1 MNDENWKRSLETF
14 EIAYC
19 EYAPG
24 ARRNVIQLFPQV
36 TDKQKAWEELVA
48 LTAKMLINEDY
59 RVISCMPLIFSLAF
73 PHVPNKEKAWLDIT
87 KLVDF
92 KESKADETVKN
103 SMISIFSNS
112 PDKEKAWADLLR
124 FTRTTNKN
132 SLRTAAKILCLNIV
146 SREDKH
152 KAWEY
157 LIRLIKYEE
166 TEVKTIS
173 ASNINYIFPN
183 VCDKHTVWEDLIEL
197 IHDKNIQV
205 KKDAL
210 NAVVSN
216 YTLAPEKQ
224 KVWESLVKFSFDK
237 DSQVKTIAA
246 NGLVNNFL
254 YVPDKQKAWNDLIK
268 VTSGDYQVRRVVANF
283 LKSAILTVD
292 NKEAAWEDLL
302 TLSAHKDIDVRNH
315 VSSALVFAFH
325 LISDKQKL
333 SQDLHNYMKNE
344 DRNIK
349 ATVTSII
356 SFVYS
361 QLPDRQ
367 QFWEELIELTSD
379 EDIGVRRNAYYSL
392 GKISIFK
399 ASQAENEID
408 YRREFE
414 QAIKFFEKTSQ
425 ESTLFN
431 PSQFC
436 LPFYRSFYTIISDE
450 KQQTKGEVDK
460 YLTEARIAIKRSKN
474 KQLLIEAVE
483 NLAKALEEV
492 QSLENKSLESKKDEL
507 SLYMEYCEQA
517 ADLMS
522 ETEQTSP
529 YATEVLRKGLPIL
542 NRKLKSLLKEIKEKA
557 KIACQESKGTATE
570 EITYTVSREV
580 QRWEISSQEEM
591 TQKVEGL
598 IFILKSKIPD
608 LPKNEYIFTKIDNIK
623 DEKDIL
629 KQYESLELIIGS
641 IPTIQIS
648 GVNVIVDCEQT
659 KPTIGIITAL
669 PKEFTAV
676 KILLENQR
684 TYKVDGKGAGRRYC
698 LGEIA
703 SIYEEKYNIV
713 LSTIGMGNNIAASR
727 ASLLLEHF
735 PKVESI
741 IMVGIAG
748 GVPDPKNAD
757 NHVRLGDIVVSG
769 EKGVIQYD
777 FIKEEREKIE
787 YKYSPKP
794 PSASLL
800 EAVRYLEAEEIE
812 GNSPWMNYI
821 NQALS
826 KLKIISPS
834 GNQDQLYGYENGEI
848 SHPFDSKR
856 TTGQPRVFIGP
867 IASANKLLKNP
878 VLRDELRDKFKVKA
892 IEMEASGIADAT
904 WNHEVGYL
912 VVRGICD
919 YCDSHKND
927 EWQQYAAVVA
937 AAYTR
942 ALIESMP

>member
-1 MNDENWKRSLETF
+1 
-14 EIAYC
+14 
-19 EYAPG
+19 
-24 ARRNVIQLFPQV
+24 
-36 TDKQKAWEELVA
+36 VA
-48 LTAKMLINEDY
+48 LTAKLLINEDY
-59 RVISCMPLIFSLAF
+59 RVTSCMPLIFSLAF
-73 PHVPNKEKAWLDIT
+73 PLVPDKEKAWLDIT

-92 KESKADETVKN
+92 KESKAEETVKI
-103 SMISIFSNS
+103 SMIAIFSNS

-146 SREDKH
+146 SREDKN

-166 TEVKTIS
+166 IEVKTIS
-173 ASNINYIFPN
+173 ASNIYYIFPN
-183 VCDKHTVWEDLIEL
+183 VCDKHKAWEDLIKL

-205 KKDAL
+205 KKAAL

-216 YTLAPEKQ
+216 YTLAPDKQ
-224 KVWESLVKFSFDK
+224 KVWESLVKFSFDI

-246 NGLVNNFL
+246 NGLVNNFS

-268 VTSGDYQVRRVVANF
+268 VTSGDYQVRRVVANV
-283 LKSAILTVD
+283 LKSAILMVD

-302 TLSAHKDIDVRNH
+302 TLSAHKDIDVRNQ
-315 VSSALVFAFH
+315 VAYALVSAFR
-325 LISDKQKL
+325 LIPDKQRL
-333 SQDLHNYMKNE
+333 SQDLRNCIRNK
-344 DRNIK
+344 DRNVK
-349 ATVTSII
+349 ATVASIL
-356 SFVYS
+356 SSVYS
-361 QLPDRQ
+361 QLPDQR

-379 EDIGVRRNAYYSL
+379 EDIGVRRNAYYCL

-450 KQQTKGEVDK
+450 NQQAKDEVAK
-460 YLTEARIAIKRSKN
+460 YLTEARSAVKRSKN
-474 KQLLIEAVE
+474 KELLFEAVD

-492 QSLENKSLESKKDEL
+492 QSLENRSLEDNKEDL
-507 SLYMEYCEQA
+507 SHYMEYCERA
-517 ADLMS
+517 TDLMS
-522 ETEQTSP
+522 ETKQISP
-529 YATEVLRKGLPIL
+529 YATEVLRRGLPIL
-542 NRKLKSLLKEIKEKA
+542 NRKLNFLLEEIREKA
-557 KIACQESKGTATE
+557 KTACQASQGTPTQEIACVANRKVQGWKAGTE
-570 EITYTVSREV
+570 E
-580 QRWEISSQEEM
+580 EIALDAEDLLIYMKSSVPRFPENEHIFEKIKEIEDKKDLNLLLRNIRNLFEE
-591 TQKVEGL
+591 
-598 IFILKSKIPD
+598 
-608 LPKNEYIFTKIDNIK
+608 LPKIMIDP
-623 DEKDIL
+623 ERM
-629 KQYESLELIIGS
+629 
-641 IPTIQIS
+641 
-648 GVNVIVDCEQT
+648 

-669 PKEFTAV
+669 PKEYAAV
-676 KILLENQR
+676 SILLENKKDK
-684 TYKVDGKGAGRRYC
+684 YKVPGPGASRRYC
-698 LGEIA
+698 LGEIPT
-703 SIYEEKYNIV
+703 EKGNKHSLV
-713 LSTIGMGNNIAASR
+713 LANAGMGNNIAATR

-735 PKVESI
+735 PNVKSI

-748 GVPDPKNAD
+748 GVPNPDKVD
-757 NHVRLGDIVVSG
+757 DHVRLGDIVVSN
-769 EKGVIQYD
+769 ENGVIQYD
-777 FIKEEREKIE
+777 LIKQEIHDITHRNL
-787 YKYSPKP
+787 PRP

-800 EAVRYLEAEEIE
+800 EAVKCLEAEEIL
-812 GNSPWMNYI
+812 GDRPWEKYI
-821 NQALS
+821 DQALS
-826 KLKIISPS
+826 IIKTIRPS
-834 GNQDQLYGYENGEI
+834 EDKDILYCSDSQEEI
-848 SHPFDSKR
+848 IKHPNDPKR
-856 TTGQPRVFIGP
+856 IKGQPRVFIGP
-867 IASANKLLKNP
+867 IASANILQKDPKA
-878 VLRDELRDKFKVKA
+878 RDKLRDKFGVKA

>member
-1 MNDENWKRSLETF
+1 MDDENWKRSLEIF
-14 EIAYC
+14 EIAYL

-24 ARRNVIQLFPQV
+24 ARRNVIQLFPHV
-36 TDKQKAWEELVA
+36 PDKQKAWEELVA
-48 LTAKMLINEDY
+48 LTAKMLIKEDY
-59 RVISCMPLIFSLAF
+59 RVTSCMPLIFSLAF
-73 PHVPNKEKAWLDIT
+73 PLVPDKEKAWLDIT

-112 PDKEKAWADLLR
+112 PDKEKAWEDLLR

-152 KAWEY
+152 KAWED
-157 LIRLIKYEE
+157 LIRLIKYEKI
-166 TEVKTIS
+166 EVKTS
-173 ASNINYIFPN
+173 FASSINSIFPN
-183 VCDKHTVWEDLIEL
+183 VCDKHKAWEDLFEL

-210 NAVVSN
+210 NTVVSN

-246 NGLVNNFL
+246 NGLVTNFL
-254 YVPDKQKAWNDLIK
+254 YVPDKHKAWNDLIK
-268 VTSGDYQVRRVVANF
+268 VTSGDYQVRRVVANV
-283 LKSAILTVD
+283 LKSAILMVD

-302 TLSAHKDIDVRNH
+302 TLSAHKDIDVRNQ
-315 VSSALVFAFH
+315 VAYALVSAFH
-325 LISDKQKL
+325 LIPDKQRL
-333 SQDLHNYMKNE
+333 SQDLLNCMRNK
-344 DRNIK
+344 DRNVR
-349 ATVTSII
+349 ATVASIL
-356 SFVYS
+356 SSVYS
-361 QLPDRQ
+361 QLPDQ
-367 QFWEELIELTSD
+367 LQFWEELIELTSD
-379 EDIGVRRNAYYSL
+379 EDIGVRRNAYYCL

-436 LPFYRSFYTIISDE
+436 LPFYRSLYTIISDE
-450 KQQTKGEVDK
+450 NQQAKDEVAK
-460 YLTEARIAIKRSKN
+460 YLTEARSAVKKSKN
-474 KQLLIEAVE
+474 KELLFEAVD

-492 QSLENKSLESKKDEL
+492 QNLENRSLEDNKEEL
-507 SLYMEYCEQA
+507 SHYMEYCERA

-522 ETEQTSP
+522 ETEQISP
-529 YATEVLRKGLPIL
+529 YATEVLRRGLPIL
-542 NRKLKSLLKEIKEKA
+542 NRKLNSLLEEIREKA
-557 KIACQESKGTATE
+557 KTACQVSQGTPTQEIACA
-570 EITYTVSREV
+570 VSREV
-580 QRWEISSQEEM
+580 QNWKIGSQEEM
-591 TQKVEGL
+591 TLCVENL
-598 IFILKSKIPD
+598 TFTLESKIPKLTENEHIFEMINESKDQKD
-608 LPKNEYIFTKIDNIK
+608 LVTLL
-623 DEKDIL
+623 EKA
-629 KQYESLELIIGS
+629 SELIDI
-641 IPTIQIS
+641 IPEII
-648 GVNVIVDCEQT
+648 IDPERM

-669 PKEFTAV
+669 PKEYAAV
-676 KILLENQR
+676 SVLLVNKNEKYKIP
-684 TYKVDGKGAGRRYC
+684 GSGAGRRYC
-698 LGEIA
+698 LGEIPT
-703 SIYEEKYNIV
+703 EKGNKHNLV
-713 LSTIGMGNNIAASR
+713 LTNAGMGNNLAATK
-727 ASLLLEHF
+727 ASLLMEHF
-735 PKVESI
+735 PNVKSI
-741 IMVGIAG
+741 IMVGISG
-748 GVPDPKNAD
+748 GVPNPDKVND
-757 NHVRLGDIVVSG
+757 HVRLGDVVVSN
-769 EKGVIQYD
+769 EYGVIQYD
-777 FIKEEREKIE
+777 NIKKESQKIIFRN
-787 YKYSPKP
+787 PPRP

-800 EAVRYLEAEEIE
+800 EEVKYLEAGEILGNRPWEKYIDQSLSIIKTIRPSEDKDILYCSDIQEEI
-812 GNSPWMNYI
+812 I
-821 NQALS
+821 NHP
-826 KLKIISPS
+826 KDPKRIK
-834 GNQDQLYGYENGEI
+834 GQL
-848 SHPFDSKR
+848 
-856 TTGQPRVFIGP
+856 RVFIGP
-867 IASANKLLKNP
+867 IASANILQKDPKA
-878 VLRDELRDKFKVKA
+878 RDKLRDKFGVKA